1 MVLWWDPPSSPSMFL
16 RNARA
21 SELQLWSLSLLSAA
35 QNSGLSQWYTAP
47 QCLPCCAGLC
57 ILLLFFS
64 LSLILFHLAHVSFP
78 FFFSWLVL
86 HLKGPP
92 FTAFSGHPLSLFQS
106 LWGILLKVLNRRLR
120 VTSIS
125 TPSAFAPHRDSG
137 CVLSGLSCYKTE
149 RWSGPVAFSR
159 PFLEFLFQFVSALSL
174 TDLTKSRH
182 FTEKGEP
189 LKVDL
194 LGVSPPP
201 IFFYSWIIIMPLRHY
216 TAAAQTCF
224 WNLQLIR
231 RKCNKV

>member
-57 ILLLFFS
+57 ILILFFS

-78 FFFSWLVL
+78 FFFSWLAL

-106 LWGILLKVLNRRLR
+106 LWGILVKVLNRRLR

-125 TPSAFAPHRDSG
+125 TPSAFCSTPGQRLRSQWAVMLQDWKMKWAS
-137 CVLSGLSCYKTE
+137 S
-149 RWSGPVAFSR
+149 
-159 PFLEFLFQFVSALSL
+159 LFQTFSWVLISVCVSSFLDWPHKI
-174 TDLTKSRH
+174 TPFYGERRTFKSGSVR
-182 FTEKGEP
+182 G
-189 LKVDL
+189 
-194 LGVSPPP
+194 SPPP
-201 IFFYSWIIIMPLRHY
+201 NFFYSWIIIMPLRHY
-216 TAAAQTCF
+216 TAASQTCF

-231 RKCNKV
+231 RKCKKV